1 MKASYNILQSLISK
15 PLPEPKG
22 LIELLTMHSFET
34 VIERQFVIDE
44 KITIAKILKLE
55 KHPGADRL
63 RLATITT
70 GEEELT
76 VVCGAPNISEGDIV
90 PYAPPGSK
98 VYDAHGEF
106 FTLTVA
112 KIRGIE
118 SAGMLNSARELGL
131 SDNHGGILLLPKDT
145 PIGSKLAEY
154 IPSDTILDIDVLP
167 DRQGDAGT
175 HVGIARE
182 IGALMQV
189 AIKQPEQIS
198 EIQSLY
204 MQVVGV
210 AEIGEVENSEV
221 VHTIAF
227 NPNAPAKVAGISI
240 NYENVKMHLER
251 LGFVV
256 KGKDDAWEVGVPAY
270 RKDVL
275 GQHDLVDEVVRLHG
289 DGLDAIPASDI
300 VKTFNPI
307 PVSEK
312 VYWERQI
319 RNLFV
324 ELGFTETYSY
334 SFEDEKVS
342 KLINSDIHP
351 HVELV
356 NPMAPELKNMR
367 YSMLSGLIGAM
378 MQSKDEMHRAKDGVE
393 RALFEIGRVYHRG
406 DDGVVAG
413 IIERPVI
420 SGIAVGDESTLQEI
434 TDKIRAL
441 FGIESITVH
450 PAEKPF
456 AHINRLEYAGEFFGM
471 MYVFNK
477 TLLQKMKFRMP
488 VVAFEI
494 SFNALMKHAP
504 DVEIPVKTLA
514 DLRADNQNP
523 TQFTELPKFPSVF
536 RDISML
542 VAIDASI
549 DHIEQE
555 INRVGGELV
564 VDVDLFD
571 EFVLPLPEGELEGV
585 GGARKSLAFHI
596 EYRSK
601 ERTLTDAEILE
612 VHKNIEH
619 AISKQFEAEIR

>member
-1 MKASYNILQSLISK
+1 MKASYTILQSLISK
-15 PLPEPKG
+15 PLPELKR

-34 VIERQFVIDE
+34 VIDRQFVIDE
-44 KITIAKILKLE
+44 KITVAKILKLE

-90 PYAPPGSK
+90 SYSPPGAK
-98 VYDAHGEF
+98 VYDEDGEF

-112 KIRGIE
+112 KIRGVE

-145 PIGSKLAEY
+145 PIGSKLVDY

-189 AIKQPEQIS
+189 ATKQPEQIS

-210 AEIGEVENSEV
+210 AEIGEVQSSEV
-221 VHTIAF
+221 VRTIAF
-227 NPNAPAKVAGISI
+227 DPNAPARVAGISI
-240 NYENVKMHLER
+240 NHENVKMHLER
-251 LGFVV
+251 LGFTIEESGANW
-256 KGKDDAWEVGVPAY
+256 KVGVPAY

-300 VKTFNPI
+300 VKTFNAV

-312 VYWERQI
+312 VYWEQQI

-324 ELGFTETYSY
+324 GLGFTETYSY
-334 SFEDEKVS
+334 SFEDEKVA
-342 KLINSDIHP
+342 KLINSEIHP
-351 HVELV
+351 HVELI
-356 NPMAPELKNMR
+356 NPMAPELKTMR
-367 YSMLSGLIGAM
+367 YSMLPGLIGAM
-378 MQSKDEMHRAKDGVE
+378 IQSKDEMHRAMKASLPAGRQE
-393 RALFEIGRVYHRG
+393 RALFEIGRVYHVG
-406 DDGVVAG
+406 DGGAVSG

-420 SGIAVGDESTLQEI
+420 SGIAVGDETTLQEI

-441 FGIESITVH
+441 FGIESVTVH

-456 AHINRLEYAGEFFGM
+456 AHTNRLEYASEFFGM
-471 MYVFNK
+471 TYLFNK
-477 TLLQKMKFRMP
+477 SLLQKMKFRMP
-488 VVAFEI
+488 VIAFEI

-504 DVEIPVKTLA
+504 DVEIPIRTLA

-542 VAIDASI
+542 VAVDSKI

-571 EFVLPLPEGELEGV
+571 EFQQEGESK
-585 GGARKSLAFHI
+585 KSLAFHI
-596 EYRSK
+596 EYRAK

-612 VHKNIEH
+612 VQKNIEH
-619 AISKQFEAEIR
+619 AISKQFGAEIR